1 MAFTRYNVP
10 PTCSPIRSQASLSIF
25 QGVFVIRAFQVAFM
39 AFLIGALIPAPSH
52 ALALGASPD
61 SLTRA
66 TWRLSNGLTVKA
78 QHVPAAGAVSITMAY
93 HGGSDGDPAGREGQ
107 ALLRAEL
114 AYTAAA
120 GSTPERSRQE
130 LRSLR
135 PLGSEVKV
143 TRTQTQLTEVAS
155 LTQFPGVLHQVAER
169 ARGVRVTPA
178 SLAAALASLR
188 QQQRDA
194 YLEAPS
200 RALYYDVAALAA
212 GMDSSALRLLGRA
225 PGLDRVGVSEMQKQ
239 IATAFV
245 PANGVLSIA
254 GNLDGPDLRA
264 LVEREFGSIP
274 AGQVLP
280 ATLHHRFVASST
292 TLRWPGL
299 ERPVGCVGVSAPS
312 LRDTLHPVFYLTLL
326 VVASK
331 LGVTWGPPTPPLQ
344 SRFQYSILDDPELIR
359 FYPRLEPTDRTPA
372 NLGQALAEDLNA
384 NAMLVADEESLESLR
399 AGVGWLLGAPLLH
412 EMVPRFQKT
421 PGLLVLLSSS
431 TASRELWGGEAVWA
445 PYRRLM
451 DRCNIDGAS
460 LIARA
465 SNPRNQV
472 RLMLTP

>member
-1 MAFTRYNVP
+1 M
-10 PTCSPIRSQASLSIF
+10 
-25 QGVFVIRAFQVAFM
+25 IRAFHVAFM
-39 AFLIGALIPAPSH
+39 ALSLGALAPAPGH

-66 TWRLSNGLTVKA
+66 TWRLSNGLIVKT
-78 QHVPAAGAVSITMAY
+78 QHVPAASAVSITMAY
-93 HGGSDGDPAGREGQ
+93 HGGSDGDPAGREGL

-120 GSTPERSRQE
+120 GATPERTRQE

-169 ARGVRVTPA
+169 ARAVRVTPA
-178 SLAAALASLR
+178 SLAAALASLHE
-188 QQQRDA
+188 QQRDA

-212 GMDSSALRLLGRA
+212 GMDSSALRLLGQAR
-225 PGLDRVGVSEMQKQ
+225 GLDRIGVSEMQKQ
-239 IATAFV
+239 IATAYV

-274 AGQVLP
+274 AGQVVP
-280 ATLHHRFVASST
+280 AAPHHRFVASSVA
-292 TLRWPGL
+292 LSWPGL
-299 ERPVGCVGVSAPS
+299 EGPVGCVGVFAPS

-326 VVASK
+326 VVASR

-359 FYPRLEPTDRTPA
+359 FYPRLEPGDRSPA
-372 NLGQALAEDLNA
+372 ELGEALADGLIA

-399 AGVGWLLGAPLLH
+399 AGVGWLLGAPLPH
-412 EMVPRFQKT
+412 EILPRFQKT

-431 TASRELWGGEAVWA
+431 AASRELWGGEALWA

-451 DRCNIDGAS
+451 DRCNIDGAG
-460 LIARA
+460 LVARTR
-465 SNPRNQV
+465 NPRNQV